1 MMKRVA
7 DRGFKAGEQP
17 SGTIRTRVTS
27 CQRDSGA
34 ILREHVQCVIASEQ
48 PYPAQGEILFDNL
61 ERIILPSNYASHSFE
76 QVSAHVSTF
85 YVASN
90 FRLATL
96 GANRT
101 WKEMAQKKW
110 PVFCNLL
117 IKDQCVPYCIG
128 RFEEILAGCN
138 RSGVVLPAR
147 QLAFYG
153 WFHSPAVIRLQ

>member
-17 SGTIRTRVTS
+17 AGTIRTRVVS

-34 ILREHVQCVIASEQ
+34 ILREDVQCVIASEQ

-96 GANRT
+96 SSDRS
-101 WKEMAQKKW
+101 WKEMAQNKW
-110 PVFCNLL
+110 PVFRNLL
-117 IKDQCVPYCIG
+117 IKHQCVPHCIG
-128 RFEEILAGCN
+128 RCEEILAGCD
-138 RSGVVLPAR
+138 
-147 QLAFYG
+147 
-153 WFHSPAVIRLQ
+153 